1 VKNRLFLIVLSNI
14 LLAFVLVGGVVFA
27 QDNPVAV
34 DTGPGAE
41 SLLTNSI
48 SGRAVDGSGNGVAGV
63 TVTATRVKYPIVF
76 LPGVMGTFLR
86 NEPRSDGDCASSNR
100 PDGTIWLERNASQW
114 QLDLGSLR
122 LNSTGNGPKNNCDRI
137 SPDGR
142 LALEVFLDSVK
153 VADYAP
159 YELFLRQAQED
170 HGFNVLPYDGYD
182 WRLTLT
188 DAVTKLDTFIDA
200 NRGSGGKVYLVAHSM
215 GGLALRCWWAAHDG
229 DVRIHH
235 AITIATPHRG
245 TVLARFGLSPNARQ
259 MRPGSRWLQALAAAE
274 PADRAARCT
283 CLLAGCDNVVFPAA
297 LAVWPGAAVTV
308 VEGAAHLDL
317 IDRPQ
322 AWAALERALAG

>member
-1 VKNRLFLIVLSNI
+1 MGLTAAGLLR
-14 LLAFVLVGGVVFA
+14 LLALAVALGVGAMSALMVWAQAAGRPGLALAAGMVLALVLALHPTVLALETLLAWREA
-27 QDNPVAV
+27 QR
-34 DTGPGAE
+34 GPGPRAGWRVWVAAWAAE
-41 SLLTNSI
+41 VPVSLRAFAWRMPWRAQAQPDHLPPDAA
-48 SGRAVDGSGNGVAGV
+48 GRRGVLLVHGYLCNRGLWNG
-63 TVTATRVKYPIVF
+63 
-76 LPGVMGTFLR
+76 
-86 NEPRSDGDCASSNR
+86 
-100 PDGTIWLERNASQW
+100 WLERLRRRGVPVVAVN
-114 QLDLGSLR
+114 LEPVLG
-122 LNSTGNGPKNNCDRI
+122 RI
-137 SPDGR
+137 EQTVP
-142 LALEVFLDSVK
+142 ALE
-153 VADYAP
+153 AGM
-159 YELFLRQAQED
+159 R
-170 HGFNVLPYDGYD
+170 
-182 WRLTLT
+182 RLEACTG
-188 DAVTKLDTFIDA
+188 VPP
-200 NRGSGGKVYLVAHSM
+200 VVVAHSM

-297 LAVWPGAAVTV
+297 LAVWPGAAAAM